1 MRFEMGMANFL
12 LNHCQFIYS
21 QVNNLVAVVNAVSFL
36 LRDYPKGFKNRRFY
50 CHLLLEPFMRLSFKT
65 TTKQKKKAEH
75 NRQQRAKMHTT
86 APQPLSISAALNKT
100 PYWHSGERDCV
111 NNSASA
117 LRHGHVPRH
126 TPP

>member
-12 LNHCQFIYS
+12 LNHWQFIYS

-65 TTKQKKKAEH
+65 TTKQKKKPNITGSREQ
-75 NRQQRAKMHTT
+75 RCTQQLLNH
-86 APQPLSISAALNKT
+86 SAF
-100 PYWHSGERDCV
+100 R
-111 NNSASA
+111 
-117 LRHGHVPRH
+117 LR
-126 TPP
+126 